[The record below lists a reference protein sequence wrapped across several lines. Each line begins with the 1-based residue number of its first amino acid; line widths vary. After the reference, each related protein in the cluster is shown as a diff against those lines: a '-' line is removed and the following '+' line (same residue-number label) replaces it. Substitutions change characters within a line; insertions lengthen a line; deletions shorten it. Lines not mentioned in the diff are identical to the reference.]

1 MKVSCQQE
9 QLAKGLSIVGRA
21 VSTKTTLPV
30 LNNILLATDT
40 TGEGGRLKLAAT
52 NLEISI
58 TVWVPA
64 QVQEEG
70 EVTIPARLLSEFVN
84 SLSPQGKES
93 AVQLNLDTDTL
104 TLHVKGGR
112 NDANIKGMASEDFPS
127 LPSIS
132 NAANFVTMEA
142 KVFKEAISQVAF
154 AASTDETRPVLT
166 GIFAKFEEDKVTFAA
181 ADSFRLAV
189 RVATLASPV
198 ATAFTVLLPARAM
211 IEIARIVSDDDSLVE
226 ISVTANKSQ
235 ALFKTDTV
243 NFTSSLL
250 EGNFP
255 SYQAIIPKAY
265 TTRAVLE
272 TNTLSQA
279 VKVASIFAK
288 DSGGNIV
295 RLSITPGEDIT
306 PGSLLMTANAAE
318 VGDNRSEVDAS
329 VDGSNAQ
336 IAFNAKY
343 LADVL
348 NVIGTGQVALELQQ
362 PSNPGVIK
370 PVGKDDYVHVIMPM
384 HLAPR

>member
-30 LNNILLATDT
+30 LNNILLATENT
-40 TGEGGRLKLAAT
+40 AEGGRLKLAAT

-70 EVTIPARLLSEFVN
+70 QVTVPARLLTEFVS
-84 SLSPQGKES
+84 SLGVQGKDT
-93 AVQLNLDTDTL
+93 AVQLNLDQQTL
-104 TLHVKGGR
+104 TLHVQGGR
-112 NDANIKGMASEDFPS
+112 NEANIKGIAAEDFPS
-127 LPSIS
+127 LPSVS
-132 NAANFVTMEA
+132 NTGNVVSMESG
-142 KVFKEAISQVAF
+142 VFREAVSQVAF
-154 AASTDETRPVLT
+154 AASSDETRPVLT
-166 GIFAKFEEDKVTFAA
+166 GIFAIFNEDKVTLAA

-189 RVATLASPV
+189 RTAPLAGVAQN
-198 ATAFTVLLPARAM
+198 AFSVILPARAM
-211 IEIARIVSDDDSLVE
+211 AELARIVPDDESLIE
-226 ISVTANKSQ
+226 ISVTGNKSQ
-235 ALFKTDTV
+235 ALFKTENV
-243 NFTSSLL
+243 NFTSSLI

-255 SYQAIIPKAY
+255 PYQQIIPKAY
-265 TTRAVLE
+265 NTRAVIE
-272 TNTLSQA
+272 TSSLSQA
-279 VKVASIFAK
+279 VKTAGIFAK

-295 RLSITPGEDIT
+295 RISIAPGEDTT
-306 PGSLLMTANAAE
+306 PGSLLLTANAAE
-318 VGDNRSEVDAS
+318 VGDNRNEVDAN
-329 VDGSNAQ
+329 VDGQAAQ

-343 LADVL
+343 MSDVL
-348 NVIGTGQVALELQQ
+348 NVITTGQVALEVQT

>member
-30 LNNILLATDT
+30 LNNILLATDN
-40 TGEGGRLKLAAT
+40 ENGGRLKLAAT

-64 QVQEEG
+64 TVQEEG
-70 EVTIPARLLSEFVN
+70 DITVPARLLSEFVG
-84 SLSPQGKES
+84 SLGSQGKDS
-93 AVQLNLDTDTL
+93 TIQLSLDQPTL

-112 NDANIKGMASEDFPS
+112 YEANIKGIASEDFPS
-127 LPSIS
+127 IQSMSNSANSIS
-132 NAANFVTMEA
+132 VEA
-142 KVFKEAISQVAF
+142 GVLKEAINQVAF

-166 GIFAKFEEDKVTFAA
+166 GIFANFSGNKVVLAA

-189 RVATLASPV
+189 RTAGLASEV
-198 ATAFTVLLPARAM
+198 GQAFTAILPSRAM
-211 IEIARIVSDDDSLVE
+211 TELARIIPDDDSLVA
-226 ISVTANKSQ
+226 ISVNANKSQ
-235 ALFKTDTV
+235 ALFKTETV
-243 NFTSSLL
+243 HFTSSLI

-255 SYQAIIPKAY
+255 NYQQIIPKNY
-265 TTRAVLE
+265 QTRAVLE
-272 TNTLSQA
+272 TSSLSQA
-279 VKVASIFAK
+279 VRTAGIFAK

-295 RLSITPGEDIT
+295 KLSILPGEDVT
-306 PGSLLMTANAAE
+306 PGSLLLTANAAE
-318 VGDNRSEVDAS
+318 VGDNRNEIDAS
-329 VDGSNAQ
+329 VDGQNAQ

-343 LADVL
+343 MIDVL
-348 NVIGTGQVALELQQ
+348 NVITTGQVALELQS
-362 PSNPGVIK
+362 PSNPGVVR